1 MTKVAIEYKNGKK
14 IVTYPNGEKQ
24 EHSKESLNK
33 AKEMFLRQRQ
43 KIDENIALIDDDFK
57 KMVE

>member
-1 MTKVAIEYKNGKK
+1 MAKVTIEYKNGKK

-33 AKEMFLRQRQ
+33 ARDIFLRRREKLNEQ
-43 KIDENIALIDDDFK
+43 IALIDDDLK
-57 KMVE
+57 KMG